1 MAWTL
6 ARTGATTI
14 TLNSSFNLSEYIR
27 ETSFTQNELQGQ
39 GTIVDS
45 ESIHDAGT
53 RLALTGLIKGAD
65 ADDSR
70 TQLLAIEA
78 VATRDATDLTLANA
92 VTSESYV
99 CQHISTRAQ
108 RLGAGILRIT
118 ISFLTNYTR
127 I

>member
-1 MAWTL
+1 ML
-6 ARTGATTI
+6 

-27 ETSFTQNELQGQ
+27 ETSFTQNELQGE

-45 ESIHDAGT
+45 ESIYNAGT
-53 RLALTGLIKGAD
+53 RLALTGLIKGND

-70 TQLLAIEA
+70 TQLLAIEN
-78 VATRDATDLTLANA
+78 VATRDATDLTLANTI
-92 VTSESYV
+92 TSESYV

-108 RLGAGILRIT
+108 RLGAGVLRIT
-118 ISFLTNYTR
+118 IIFLTNYTR